1 MKNLVKTLFPYTHY
15 VLIAVALLFAQAIC
29 DLTLPDYMSDI
40 VNTGVIDSN
49 IPYIWQMGGKM
60 VLVSLASAVASILVG
75 YIAAYIAANVAG
87 DLRSGVF
94 KKVESFSNAQFDRF
108 STASLITRTTNDVTQ
123 VQTLLVMAIRFIFY
137 APIMGIGG
145 VIHAVQKSASM
156 TWIIAI
162 AVICLIGLISL
173 LLVLVM
179 PKFMSIQNFL
189 DRINRVA
196 RENLDGMLVIRA
208 FNTQRFE
215 EKRFDKANADFAGT
229 NLYVNRAMSVMMPAM
244 MLIMNLTTVAIVWI
258 GAVQVTSFNM
268 DIGDMMAYM
277 QYAMQII
284 MAFLFLAMMFIM
296 VPRAIV
302 SSDRIHEVLET
313 EPSIVDPEA
322 PKSFPEP
329 FNGEV
334 RFEDVSFRYPGSE
347 DDVLK
352 HVSFTARP
360 GTTTAFIGATGSGK
374 STVMNLLMRFYDVT
388 GGRVTVGGR
397 DVREVSQHDLRAKI
411 GYVPQKSLLFSGTIK
426 SNLAYSDENMPL
438 ENVERAA
445 RISQASEFIDEKPE
459 RYDEAIAQGGTNVSG
474 GQKQRL
480 SIGRAV
486 AKNAPIYVFDDSFS
500 ALDLKTDAR
509 LREALGREI
518 SGATLL
524 IVAQRVSTVMNAD
537 QIVVLENG
545 AVAGIGTHRSLLASC
560 PVYHEIAAS
569 QLSEEE
575 LFK

>member
-1 MKNLVKTLFPYTHY
+1 M
-15 VLIAVALLFAQAIC
+15 LIAVALLFIQAIC

-60 VLVSLASAVASILVG
+60 VLVSLASAAASILVG

-94 KKVESFSNAQFDRF
+94 KKVESFSNAQFDKF

-123 VQTLLVMAIRFIFY
+123 VQSLLVMAIRFIFY

-145 VIHAVQKSASM
+145 VIHAVQKSVSM
-156 TWIIAI
+156 TWIIVI
-162 AVICLIGLISL
+162 AVICLIGLISIL
-173 LLVLVM
+173 MILVM
-179 PKFMSIQNFL
+179 PKFMSIQNML
-189 DRINRVA
+189 DRLNRVA

-215 EKRFDKANADFAGT
+215 EKRFDNANADFAAT
-229 NLYVNRAMSVMMPAM
+229 NLFVNRVMSLMMPAM

-258 GAVQVTSFNM
+258 GARQVSSFDM

-284 MAFLFLAMMFIM
+284 MAFLFLAILFIL

-302 SSDRIHEVLET
+302 SSNRIHEVLET
-313 EPSIVDPEA
+313 SPTILDPEK
-322 PKSFPEP
+322 PQKFPEP
-329 FNGEV
+329 FTGEV
-334 RFEDVSFRYPGSE
+334 RFENVSFRYPGSE

-352 HVSFTARP
+352 NISFTAKP

-374 STVMNLLMRFYDVT
+374 STIMNLLMRFYDVT
-388 GGRVTVGGR
+388 GGRVTVGGCDVR
-397 DVREVSQHDLRAKI
+397 DVTQHDLRAKI
-411 GYVPQKSLLFSGTIK
+411 GYVPQKSLLFSGTIR

-438 ENVERAA
+438 ENIERAA
-445 RISQASEFIDEKPE
+445 RIAQATEFIDEKPD
-459 RYDEAIAQGGTNVSG
+459 RYDDAIAQGGTNVSG

-480 SIGRAV
+480 SIGRAI
-486 AKNAPIYVFDDSFS
+486 AKNAPIYAFDDSFS

-509 LREALGREI
+509 LREALGREL

-545 AVAGIGTHRSLLASC
+545 AVVGIGTHRTLLETC

-575 LFK
+575 LLK